1 MSALIAD
8 GEPSAPPTAPRERSM
23 RVLPG
28 DTSRSRPMPN
38 GHPARWRRP
47 TEHRRRPAPETVTTR
62 IEVPTRTI
70 VKIVLAVT
78 AVWLVVQLWNQL
90 LLFFVAAL
98 LAMAAEPAVERL
110 GRRGWSRSRAVG
122 ALLAAS
128 VAAVALFGLVV
139 VPPLIE
145 QGTRLA
151 DNLPGYVDDAWG
163 LLADHPNVQRWLQ
176 DNAGQENAGDGVLRG
191 ALSVGTGVFSGVS
204 NLLVLAALTVYLLLD
219 GERVFAW
226 LTDRLS
232 TRQRAR
238 ARRVR
243 REVSRVVGGYVR
255 GQLITSV
262 LFSVFTFVTL
272 SIAGVP
278 EPLLLAVL
286 AGVLDAIPLVGA
298 TLATIPPVLLALTIS
313 VPTAV
318 VVLVLF
324 VAYQQ
329 LENYVIGPWAY
340 KNTLQISSLG
350 VLVAVT
356 IGSALLGIVG
366 ALLALPVAAAIPAV
380 ARTWN
385 DDAMACRNPSCRG
398 RPSPRRVI
406 EMAEL
411 GRSRG

>member
-1 MSALIAD
+1 
-8 GEPSAPPTAPRERSM
+8 
-23 RVLPG
+23 
-28 DTSRSRPMPN
+28 MPN
-38 GHPARWRRP
+38 GHRTRRRRP

-62 IEVPTRTI
+62 VELPTRTI
-70 VKIVLAVT
+70 VKVVLAVT

-90 LLFFVAAL
+90 LLFFVAVL
-98 LAMAAEPAVERL
+98 LAAAAEPAVEWL
-110 GRRGWSRSRAVG
+110 ARRGWSRSRAVG

-151 DNLPGYVDDAWG
+151 DNLPGYVDDAQG
-163 LLADHPNVQRWLQ
+163 LLADHPKVQRWLQ
-176 DNAGQENAGDGVLRG
+176 DNVGQANARDGVLRG

-243 REVSRVVGGYVR
+243 REVSRVVGGYVC

-286 AGVLDAIPLVGA
+286 AGVFDAIPLVGA

-329 LENYVIGPWAY
+329 LENYVLAPWAY

-350 VLVAVT
+350 ALVAVT

-380 ARTWN
+380 ART
-385 DDAMACRNPSCRG
+385 
-398 RPSPRRVI
+398 
-406 EMAEL
+406 
-411 GRSRG
+411 